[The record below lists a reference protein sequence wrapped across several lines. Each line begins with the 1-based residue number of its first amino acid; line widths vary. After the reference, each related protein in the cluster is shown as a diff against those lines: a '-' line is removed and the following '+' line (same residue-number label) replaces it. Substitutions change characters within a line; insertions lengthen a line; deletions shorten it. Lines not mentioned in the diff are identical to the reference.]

1 MSKDFNTV
9 KTEVKRWR
17 NFTFDGQV
25 YDLSHLDVHRV
36 EYTDDTDENNPF
48 TYRFI
53 VTYSSHCFTEESK
66 DLTREESELLMYPD
80 LIKKESRQF
89 NFERY
94 HLSKQLPNII
104 KSLADKTT
112 LVCHAGYKKYASVKV
127 LNSDGIKVDYFV
139 VFIVFSESKKLRL
152 HVQSAYHKYDGIGK
166 VNKVRFL
173 VIAKNLLNNKK
184 LPTP

>member
-17 NFTFDGQV
+17 NFTFNGQV

-36 EYTDDTDENNPF
+36 EYTDETDENNPF

-53 VTYSSHCFTEESK
+53 VTYSSHCFTEKSE
-66 DLTREESELLMYPD
+66 DLTSEELELLMYHD
-80 LIKKESRQF
+80 LNKKESRPF

-94 HLSKQLPNII
+94 HLSRQLPSII

-127 LNSDGIKVDYFV
+127 LDSNGIEVDYFV
-139 VFIVFSESKKLRL
+139 VFTVFRESKKLRL
-152 HVQSAYHKYDGIGK
+152 HIQSAYPKYDGIGK
-166 VNKVRFL
+166 VEKVHFF